1 MVGFTRQHRTTVVC
15 ERPEELRRFVEA
27 NALEFY
33 TSTAY
38 FRRVETMMSLD
49 RVEALIRGDA

>member
-1 MVGFTRQHRTTVVC
+1 VC

-33 TSTAY
+33 TTTAY
-38 FRRVETMMSLD
+38 FRRLETVMSLD
-49 RVEALIRGDA
+49 GSRR